1 MSVCDGPQLE
11 GHGGRAG
18 MHGRSDGHDEIHER
32 SGRLTT
38 IEGVAGGDDVDMCS
52 HLMSG
57 FCWAW
62 FFPPGRPLL

>member
-1 MSVCDGPQLE
+1 
-11 GHGGRAG
+11 
-18 MHGRSDGHDEIHER
+18 MHGRSDGHDDIHER

-38 IEGVAGGDDVDMCS
+38 IDGVAGGDDVDMCS